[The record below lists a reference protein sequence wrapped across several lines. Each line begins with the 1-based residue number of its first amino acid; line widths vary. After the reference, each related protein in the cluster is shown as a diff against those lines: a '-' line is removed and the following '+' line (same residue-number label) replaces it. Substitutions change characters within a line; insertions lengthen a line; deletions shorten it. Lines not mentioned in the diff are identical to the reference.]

1 MKCFWVSFLLLLL
14 YSFPSFSD
22 DKVVKFAVGDWEPY
36 TSSLSDPELKISE
49 TLVRR
54 AFEVRGYTVELEYY
68 PWVRSYQYA
77 IRGKFDGTFPWM
89 KNEDR
94 VKEFIFSEP
103 FFSQRVQF
111 FYHSDTLFSWQ
122 EVADLHKYQIGAT
135 QGYQATH
142 VMQKLGVKVEINNS
156 EETNFQKMAKGRLD
170 AYPTGVERGLYL
182 IKHYVPKELRQH
194 IKLDTKPLLE
204 DDMFVIFSRFDSE
217 RSQVLVKEF
226 NAGLQ
231 HLMET
236 GEYSEIMQ
244 SEAAFLQNIQNDD

>member
-1 MKCFWVSFLLLLL
+1 MNLIRLISLL
-14 YSFPSFSD
+14 FSLCVFSSLAN
-22 DKVVKFAVGDWEPY
+22 DKTVRFAVGDWEPY

-54 AFEVRGYTVELEYY
+54 AFEIRGYAVELEYY

-77 IRGKFDGTFPWM
+77 IRGDFDGSFPWM

-94 VKEFIFSEP
+94 VKDFIYSEP

-111 FYHSDTLFSWQ
+111 FYHSDIPFSWHD
-122 EVADLHKYQIGAT
+122 AKDLNKFQIGAT

-142 VMQKLGVKVEINNS
+142 IMEQLGVDVEVNNS

-182 IKHYVPKELRQH
+182 IKHYVPEALRPY
-194 IKLDTKPLLE
+194 IKLDGKPLIE
-204 DDMFVIFSRFDSE
+204 DDMFVIFSRFDNE
-217 RSQVLVKEF
+217 RSRILVKEF
-226 NAGLQ
+226 NAGLKQ
-231 HLMET
+231 LMET
-236 GEYSEIMQ
+236 GEYKQIMQ
-244 SEAAFLQNIQNDD
+244 SEAEFLQMIQRHD